1 MAVMNIDTNSTAFRI
16 LERLCRLPK
25 PVRSMSDVML
35 NAEFGDPH
43 AIRALAEAGLI
54 RERGWDQ
61 GPGTLWVPTPAGERL
76 HAENAGMTA

>member
-1 MAVMNIDTNSTAFRI
+1 MQIDPNSTAFRV

-25 PVRSMSDVML
+25 PVRSISDVML

-43 AIRALAEAGLI
+43 AVRALAEAGLI
-54 RERGWDQ
+54 RARGWDQ

-76 HAENAGMTA
+76 YAEHAGDAATAG